1 MKRLMA
7 EGYKQTEVG
16 VIPEDWEVFDITS
29 IVEKFIDYRGRT
41 PKKLGMNWGG
51 DILALSA
58 NNVQM
63 GRIDRTKEAYY
74 GSGELYAR
82 WMTNGD
88 CEYGD
93 ILMTMEAPLGNI
105 AQINTND
112 KYILSQRVILIRP
125 VKTVEKNYLAWFM
138 KFDYFQNQLNINSS
152 GSTAKGIQRSKLS
165 KIKIYLPRIQDE
177 QKAIATALSDVDN
190 LISSLEQLI
199 EKKKAIKQGTMQEL
213 LTGRRRLKGFGEGKG
228 YKQTELGMIPEDWE
242 VKRLHE
248 LGEFQSGI
256 GFPLYLQGKHQEVI
270 PFYKV
275 SDMNNNGNE
284 VLMLNSNN
292 YISKKDLVKLRTTI
306 VPRSS
311 IVFAKIGAALFLER
325 KRILLVDSLIDNNMM
340 AIIAD
345 IDNIDVKYLYYLLMN
360 TKLSKYANTT
370 ALPSI
375 NRNDIG
381 EIKFKIPSL
390 HEQEAITQVLTNMDS
405 EIEKLESKVD
415 KYKQIKQGMMQNL
428 LTGRIRLV

>member
-1 MKRLMA
+1 MEKHIP

-16 VIPEDWEVFDITS
+16 VIPEDWGVERLGNAIFHIIDNRGKTPPLAKSGHPLIEVNAIYNQGKTPTLKKVTKYVDDITYSNWFRTGHPHTGDLLIVTVGSPGTPSYMKGS
-29 IVEKFIDYRGRT
+29 IG
-41 PKKLGMNWGG
+41 
-51 DILALSA
+51 
-58 NNVQM
+58 
-63 GRIDRTKEAYY
+63 
-74 GSGELYAR
+74 
-82 WMTNGD
+82 
-88 CEYGD
+88 C
-93 ILMTMEAPLGNI
+93 I
-105 AQINTND
+105 AQNIIGLRLKNEHNSEFVYYALCT
-112 KYILSQRVILIRP
+112 KTFKKQVQAVLMGAVQPSLKVPHLQRLSIP
-125 VKTVEKNYLAWFM
+125 
-138 KFDYFQNQLNINSS
+138 
-152 GSTAKGIQRSKLS
+152 
-165 KIKIYLPRIQDE
+165 LPPIEE
-177 QKAIATALSDVDN
+177 QQAIATALSDVDN
-190 LISSLEQLI
+190 LITSLEQLI

-213 LTGRRRLKGFGEGKG
+213 LTGRRRLEGFGEGKG
-228 YKQTELGMIPEDWE
+228 YKQTDLGMIPEDWE

-248 LGEFQSGI
+248 LGKFQSGI
-256 GFPLYLQGKHQEVI
+256 GFPLYLQGKQQEVI

-292 YISKKDLVKLRTTI
+292 YISEKDLMKLGATI
-306 VPRSS
+306 IPRSS

-325 KRILLVDSLIDNNMM
+325 KRILLMDSLIDNNMM

-390 HEQEAITQVLTNMDS
+390 HEQEAITQVLTNMDT
-405 EIEKLESKVD
+405 EIENLEAKVD

-428 LTGRIRLV
+428 LTGRIRLK

>member
-1 MKRLMA
+1 MGKLIP

-16 VIPEDWEVFDITS
+16 VIPADWDIS
-29 IVEKFIDYRGRT
+29 ALGDLVKIRSGESPSCLKFAGKGFPYFKVDELNNSEKFAAKTKYFISAADKLVPKGSLIFPKRGASIFQNKIR
-41 PKKLGMNWGG
+41 
-51 DILALSA
+51 ILKNDSY
-58 NNVQM
+58 M
-63 GRIDRTKEAYY
+63 D
-74 GSGELYAR
+74 
-82 WMTNGD
+82 TN
-88 CEYGD
+88 
-93 ILMTMEAPLGNI
+93 LMTLTVSDSISNEYCYYQLNYIGLSKVADTTSVP
-105 AQINTND
+105 QINN
-112 KYILSQRVILIRP
+112 KHIKPFNIPFPL
-125 VKTVEKNYLAWFM
+125 
-138 KFDYFQNQLNINSS
+138 QLE
-152 GSTAKGIQRSKLS
+152 
-165 KIKIYLPRIQDE
+165 E
-177 QKAIATALSDVDN
+177 QQAIATALSDVDN
-190 LISSLEQLI
+190 LITSLEQLI
-199 EKKKAIKQGTMQEL
+199 EKKKAIKQGAMQEL
-213 LTGRRRLKGFGEGKG
+213 LTGRRRLPGFGEGKG
-228 YKQTELGMIPEDWE
+228 YKQSELGMIPEDWE

-360 TKLSKYANTT
+360 TKLSKNP
-370 ALPSI
+370 L
-375 NRNDIG
+375 
-381 EIKFKIPSL
+381 L
-390 HEQEAITQVLTNMDS
+390 HSVG
-405 EIEKLESKVD
+405 KLLA
-415 KYKQIKQGMMQNL
+415 KY
-428 LTGRIRLV
+428 

>member
-1 MKRLMA
+1 MA
-7 EGYKQTEVG
+7 KHIPEGYKQTEVG
-16 VIPEDWEVFDITS
+16 VIPEDWEERKLGALIKFEGGSQPPLYTFINKPKKGYIRLVQIRDFKSEEFRTYIPDQLARKVFKKDDIM
-29 IVEKFIDYRGRT
+29 IGRYGPPIFQIFRGLEGAYNVALIKALPVDKLEKDYAYHFLKQNKLFLFVEKF
-41 PKKLGMNWGG
+41 
-51 DILALSA
+51 
-58 NNVQM
+58 
-63 GRIDRTKEAYY
+63 
-74 GSGELYAR
+74 
-82 WMTNGD
+82 
-88 CEYGD
+88 
-93 ILMTMEAPLGNI
+93 
-105 AQINTND
+105 
-112 KYILSQRVILIRP
+112 SQRTGGQTGIDIQEL
-125 VKTVEKNYLAWFM
+125 KNYPFPIPNTT
-138 KFDYFQNQLNINSS
+138 K
-152 GSTAKGIQRSKLS
+152 
-165 KIKIYLPRIQDE
+165 E

-190 LISSLEQLI
+190 LITSLEQLI

-213 LTGRRRLKGFGEGKG
+213 LTGKRRLKGFGEGKG

-360 TKLSKYANTT
+360 TKFSKYANTT

>member
-1 MKRLMA
+1 MEKHIP

-16 VIPEDWEVFDITS
+16 VIPVDWVVLDLEQAVDFLDGQRKPIRASDRNRMKGSFPYYGASGVIDFVNDYIFDETLILLGEDGENILSRSCRLAFLITGKTWINNHAHVLRAKQNFDSYYLCELLEALNYENYNT
-29 IVEKFIDYRGRT
+29 GT
-41 PKKLGMNWGG
+41 AQPKLNQQVCRKIKL
-51 DILALSA
+51 AVA
-58 NNVQM
+58 NNLS
-63 GRIDRTKEAYY
+63 E
-74 GSGELYAR
+74 
-82 WMTNGD
+82 
-88 CEYGD
+88 
-93 ILMTMEAPLGNI
+93 
-105 AQINTND
+105 QI
-112 KYILSQRVILIRP
+112 
-125 VKTVEKNYLAWFM
+125 
-138 KFDYFQNQLNINSS
+138 
-152 GSTAKGIQRSKLS
+152 
-165 KIKIYLPRIQDE
+165 
-177 QKAIATALSDVDN
+177 AIATALSDVDN
-190 LISSLEQLI
+190 LITSLEQLI

-213 LTGRRRLKGFGEGKG
+213 LTGKRRLKGFGEGKG

-360 TKLSKYANTT
+360 TKFSKYANTT